1 MKQISEKRKPSV
13 KSRNVAIS
21 LPHTAFTRGYGLL
34 NQITAS
40 SIPAIYWK
48 PKARSFSYGR
58 SWNAPKGKIMT
69 LNPRSDCDQTGFVST
84 LRQNCCRPMDAKR
97 QNHLT
102 DGGKKS
108 LRRKIVRRNK
118 LRLTRRLRANR
129 EAFFCCWTGHCRMS
143 VRGYLLTLLSF
154 WHRGGETKKRKI
166 IKTPHEQCS
175 ADIRIEPEIDISI
188 ELLQSKC
195 A

>member
-1 MKQISEKRKPSV
+1 
-13 KSRNVAIS
+13 
-21 LPHTAFTRGYGLL
+21 
-34 NQITAS
+34 
-40 SIPAIYWK
+40 
-48 PKARSFSYGR
+48 
-58 SWNAPKGKIMT
+58 MT

-129 EAFFCCWTGHCRMS
+129 EAFF
-143 VRGYLLTLLSF
+143 LLLNRSLQDVSEGLF
-154 WHRGGETKKRKI
+154 I
-166 IKTPHEQCS
+166 DS
-175 ADIRIEPEIDISI
+175 A
-188 ELLQSKC
+188 ELLAQRRRNKKKKDYNNPT
-195 A
+195 

>member
-129 EAFFCCWTGHCRMS
+129 EAFF
-143 VRGYLLTLLSF
+143 LLLNRSLQDVSEGLF
-154 WHRGGETKKRKI
+154 I
-166 IKTPHEQCS
+166 DS
-175 ADIRIEPEIDISI
+175 A
-188 ELLQSKC
+188 ELLAQRRRNKKKKDYKNPTW
-195 A
+195 AM